1 MCRGA
6 WRDIYRGR
14 VHRVPDPVVRS
25 ARHARSEEEAQEF
38 RLVSSRATDHA
49 RHMAPKRRYKQRVA
63 KNDGR
68 LRGGAKFDF
77 MRAIAKKAALPAGS
91 VQKLLAALKVMAIDQ
106 LKETGYCCIGGICR
120 LRVKTKPAQKARTMI
135 CWGKK
140 IRLKARDRPVKK
152 ISCVMLRPLSHA
164 LE

>member
-1 MCRGA
+1 MTYIGVECTECLILLYGLLATRGVKNRPKNLDLCRPA
-6 WRDIYRGR
+6 
-14 VHRVPDPVVRS
+14 
-25 ARHARSEEEAQEF
+25 
-38 RLVSSRATDHA
+38 
-49 RHMAPKRRYKQRVA
+49 MAPKRRYKQRAA
-63 KNDGR
+63 KNG

-91 VQKLLAALKVMAIDQ
+91 VQKLLAALKVMVIDQ
-106 LKETGYCCIGGICR
+106 LQETGYCCIGGICR